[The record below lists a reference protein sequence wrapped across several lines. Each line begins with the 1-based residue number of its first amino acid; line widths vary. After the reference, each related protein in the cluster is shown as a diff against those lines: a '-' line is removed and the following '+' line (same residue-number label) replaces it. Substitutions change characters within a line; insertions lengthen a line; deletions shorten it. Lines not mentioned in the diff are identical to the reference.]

1 MMLCVSC
8 GLRKGK
14 RACPALRGLICPT
27 CCGTKRLKEI
37 ACPADC
43 QYLASAQAHPAAVVL
58 RQRERDLPLLAS
70 LLEGLNAT
78 QGDLLALLQ
87 AQVRAAR
94 AAAIPPLRDEDV
106 REAAGA
112 LASTLET
119 AARGIVYE
127 HQPASIPALRLM
139 RAWQESLAEIE
150 RRGQTL
156 RPALVAQVLRRT
168 EQVARDAA
176 KTLGEG
182 TAESG
187 AAGLGARTGT
197 EAGADAK
204 VGAGTAL
211 LDFLDRVMR
220 DSPGGDRDRGPAEAG
235 AGQRPGSR
243 GGLVLGTD
251 APSGLI
257 VP

>member
-1 MMLCVSC
+1 MLCVSC
-8 GLRKGK
+8 GQRKGK

-37 ACPADC
+37 ACPPDC
-43 QYLASAQAHPAAVVL
+43 QYLVTARAHPPAAVL

-70 LLEGLNAT
+70 LLNGLNEM
-78 QGDLLALLQ
+78 QGDLLSLLT
-87 AQVRAAR
+87 AHVRRAR
-94 AAAIPPLRDEDV
+94 VGAIPPLRDEDV
-106 REAAGA
+106 WEAAAA

-139 RAWQESLAEIE
+139 RDWQQALAEIE

-156 RPALVAQVLRRT
+156 RPTFVAPVLRRL
-168 EQVARDAA
+168 EQLARDAA
-176 KTLGEG
+176 STLHV
-182 TAESG
+182 AEVDG
-187 AAGLGARTGT
+187 QAVEMAF
-197 EAGADAK
+197 
-204 VGAGTAL
+204 

-220 DSPGGDRDRGPAEAG
+220 APAAGDREPPAVAP
-235 AGQRPGSR
+235 AD
-243 GGLVLGTD
+243 T
-251 APSGLI
+251 PSGLI

>member
-1 MMLCVSC
+1 MLCVSC
-8 GLRKGK
+8 GKRKGK
-14 RACPALRGLICPT
+14 RACPALRGLICTT

-37 ACPADC
+37 NCPADC
-43 QYLASAQAHPAAVVL
+43 QYLASAQAHPPAAVL

-70 LLEGLNAT
+70 LLDGLNAT

-87 AQVRAAR
+87 GHVRSAR
-94 AAAIPPLRDEDV
+94 VGAIPPLRDEDV
-106 REAAGA
+106 REAAAA

-139 RAWQESLAEIE
+139 RGWQESLTEIE
-150 RRGQTL
+150 RHGRGQAV
-156 RPALVAQVLRRT
+156 RPAVVAPVLRKI
-168 EQVARDAA
+168 EQAARDAA
-176 KTLGEG
+176 KTLAPEG
-182 TAESG
+182 DT
-187 AAGLGARTGT
+187 
-197 EAGADAK
+197 
-204 VGAGTAL
+204 VF

-220 DSPGGDRDRGPAEAG
+220 SGPAPEREVAP
-235 AGQRPGSR
+235 AE
-243 GGLVLGTD
+243 

>member
-1 MMLCVSC
+1 MLCVSC
-8 GLRKGK
+8 GQRKGK

-43 QYLASAQAHPAAVVL
+43 QYLAAAQAHPPAAVL

-87 AQVRAAR
+87 AQVRSAR
-94 AAAIPPLRDEDV
+94 ATALPPLRDEDV

-150 RRGQTL
+150 RHGQTL

-176 KTLGEG
+176 KTLGED
-182 TAESG
+182 
-187 AAGLGARTGT
+187 GT
-197 EAGADAK
+197 EAF
-204 VGAGTAL
+204 L
-211 LDFLDRVMR
+211 NFLDRVMHGPLSG
-220 DSPGGDRDRGPAEAG
+220 DGTGDREGGPAAERG
-235 AGQRPGSR
+235 AGQRPGSNR
-243 GGLVLGTD
+243 GSRGSLLHGADT
-251 APSGLI
+251 PSGLI